1 MKSSSPPP
9 EVPNSLHHSIEELAK
24 PLGIENK
31 GDCSIPDETQEEG
44 FRGKILRIPEKVKK
58 IYGK

>member
-1 MKSSSPPP
+1 
-9 EVPNSLHHSIEELAK
+9 LAK

-44 FRGKILRIPEKVKK
+44 FRGKILRIPKK
-58 IYGK
+58 MKRDTEILQHKSLFRYHFLIPLLAE